1 MGVAGLWPVLEDCAK
16 TRSLTALA
24 LEAFDNEHKCFRLGI
39 DASIWFFHA
48 EYGKEGE
55 NPELRTLF
63 FRCAQ
68 LLRAPIIPLF
78 IFDGPKRPEFKR
90 GKHINRQANKL
101 TTGMK
106 RIIESYGFQHRT
118 APGEAEAELAYLN
131 SIGVIDGVL
140 TDDVDTYLFGAH
152 TIVRNPSSTHAK
164 AKADAKKSFVRVY
177 RDIPFTRADL
187 ILVGLCAGG
196 DYNQA
201 GLPNCGI
208 KTAVGLAKSGLSES
222 LYDAAL
228 NKPRHE
234 LPAFLNTWRE
244 AVVKELATNAS
255 GLIGRKMGA
264 LSRKVPKEFPDIDV
278 LLSYINP
285 ITSLSEGFP
294 DYYREINR
302 DWLKK
307 EPSLPALASTCE
319 FFFEWGFRDSIV
331 KRSRTFLWPGIAFRV
346 LRRYI
351 LDGLCDG
358 VPVQFGQCT
367 GIEGQKSFMREI
379 HSSRTHASTDGT
391 LEYRVE
397 IDPSV
402 FVKLVESG
410 IQGTRRADDHE
421 WMDDDSEDEEA
432 KNEDPNAPLRVW
444 LPAALVR
451 RACPEMTE
459 AYDDLLRRRE
469 EKKRPKGTRKKK
481 VAAEVLS
488 GDEEPTNTRPP
499 ATKSKS
505 KAKRTLAVDDLN
517 RIEEP
522 IVAVN
527 RTGED
532 MRTFFQVKKTVS
544 TTSKKAVPQPST
556 ASSSRTPSSIFTS
569 TTVGSNLS
577 PPTTSTTY
585 VSTTISKSPPA
596 TPSKLIP
603 VLDSIANAKKAPP
616 PAPCTPRRAAMPYP
630 CTLSP
635 LDSDDDN
642 FFANSDSEVEVF
654 PPATPSPKK
663 TPQKNRRPVSSDE
676 EDSPNKSPRRSRVDT
691 AKSPRKVRRDSS
703 PLAGRAGTSTP
714 LRRKPAP
721 PVDPDVIIISSDED
735 SPPAKKPIVKRPTK
749 KTAATSSNDVHPL
762 LRARALR

>member
-451 RACPEMTE
+451 RACPEMQRLTTICCE
-459 AYDDLLRRRE
+459 GGKKKSARKEPGRRRWPLKCLVVMRSQQIRGHLQPRARAKQRGRSLLRTLTALRSLSLRLIAQVKTCEHSSKSRKLLLRRARKQFHSRRRPPLPGHHPRYSPRPLSVQIYRLLRHQQHMYRRPFPSHLRPHHRSLFPCWIPLPMQ
-469 EKKRPKGTRKKK
+469 KKLRRRPHVHLVAPLCHIPALCHHSIVTMITYLPIPTRKSRSSPPRHH
-481 VAAEVLS
+481 L
-488 GDEEPTNTRPP
+488 PRRPP
-499 ATKSKS
+499 
-505 KAKRTLAVDDLN
+505 R
-517 RIEEP
+517 RIGGLFLLTRKTAQTSHL
-522 IVAVN
+522 VAPGLILP
-527 RTGED
+527 RALERSGE
-532 MRTFFQVKKTVS
+532 
-544 TTSKKAVPQPST
+544 
-556 ASSSRTPSSIFTS
+556 
-569 TTVGSNLS
+569 
-577 PPTTSTTY
+577 
-585 VSTTISKSPPA
+585 
-596 TPSKLIP
+596 IP
-603 VLDSIANAKKAPP
+603 VL
-616 PAPCTPRRAAMPYP
+616 
-630 CTLSP
+630 
-635 LDSDDDN
+635 
-642 FFANSDSEVEVF
+642 
-654 PPATPSPKK
+654 
-663 TPQKNRRPVSSDE
+663 
-676 EDSPNKSPRRSRVDT
+676 
-691 AKSPRKVRRDSS
+691 
-703 PLAGRAGTSTP
+703 
-714 LRRKPAP
+714 
-721 PVDPDVIIISSDED
+721 
-735 SPPAKKPIVKRPTK
+735 
-749 KTAATSSNDVHPL
+749 
-762 LRARALR
+762 